1 MPTST
6 CLDGGGLTASA
17 RRHIGPLRLA
27 FISSHL
33 TGLPRAWMRR
43 NCAAASRDAPP
54 SAVTVLSAVESRQ
67 LNCVHVCRVAAV
79 QPGRRRTSC
88 APRRHGRCLCAGT
101 THSQPLPVS
110 AGSWPAGRGA
120 RAAAG
125 RGGGS
130 ARVRPHHCQ
139 PVHDHACFF
148 CALCSLLLGI
158 DTVFCIRASACLLYA
173 CFATLCCVA
182 GSIQPGRWRCS
193 GADATGACE

>member
-1 MPTST
+1 MGVWGWNRGGTRTGKGIRCVLLPTST

-88 APRRHGRCLCAGT
+88 APRRHGHRLCAGAARGQ
-101 THSQPLPVS
+101 SPPV
-110 AGSWPAGRGA
+110 GGGPRPARRGA

-125 RGGGS
+125 RGGGG
-130 ARVRPHHCQ
+130 ARARPHH
-139 PVHDHACFF
+139 H
-148 CALCSLLLGI
+148 
-158 DTVFCIRASACLLYA
+158 
-173 CFATLCCVA
+173 
-182 GSIQPGRWRCS
+182 
-193 GADATGACE
+193 